1 MKTILFAAILLGPAL
16 VFPHYMHIVGMA
28 ILAAVLVPVWVVGDC
43 LWRYF
48 KG

>member
-1 MKTILFAAILLGPAL
+1 MKTLLFAAILLRPAL
-16 VFPHYMHIVGMA
+16 VFPRYMHIVGMA
-28 ILAAVLVPVWVVGDC
+28 ILAVVLMPVWFVGEC